1 MEVCMANKNFKTT
14 GIERSSYALYFF
26 GQNIFYILILMYLTT
41 FFMDVGIP
49 ALTVSGMVLVVK
61 IWDAINDPIFGGMVD
76 KIKFKKGKFLPWV
89 RISLFFIP
97 LTTIFM
103 FAIPSSLSVNAK
115 VIWAVIGYILWD
127 TAYTV
132 CDVPI
137 FGIVTTMTD
146 VQQERTTI
154 YAFGRV
160 AAMAAALVVSVII
173 PIFRVAIG
181 GWLPTV
187 IILSLIAFFTM
198 SLICIKAKERIHP
211 KQDEQQ
217 TEVGIKEMFKYVK
230 NNKYL
235 LIINIALLI
244 NGSLAIGNSMGLY
257 FARYNLQNE
266 SLSGILSMIT
276 LIPIIVIGLFV
287 PAICKK
293 IDKFKLYHC
302 SLAIAI
308 VLMLIKYFVGY
319 KNIGLFVAISLISSI
334 PLAFT
339 SVLCLMF
346 TPDCAEYG
354 HYKTGYSCTG
364 IAISLQT
371 FSAKLQAAFSAALG
385 SLALGLIGFMEGEG
399 AVQAVNFPE
408 KLWMVQNFIPMLGA
422 ILSYILLTRY
432 KLTDHDVELMAK
444 CNAGE
449 ITKEHAEANFTK
461 KF

>member
-1 MEVCMANKNFKTT
+1 MAKTKNNFKTT

-26 GQNIFYILILMYLTT
+26 GQNIFYIIIYMYLSTY
-41 FFMDVGIP
+41 FMDVGIP
-49 ALTVSGMVLVVK
+49 ALTVAGLVLVVK
-61 IWDAINDPIFGGMVD
+61 IWDAINDPIFGGIVD
-76 KIKFKKGKFLPWV
+76 KIKFKKGKFLPWLK
-89 RISLFFIP
+89 ISLFFIP
-97 LTTIFM
+97 LSTIFM
-103 FAIPSSLSVNAK
+103 FAIPSSIPVSAK
-115 VIWAVIGYILWD
+115 VIWAAIGYILWD

-146 VQQERTTI
+146 IQQERTTI
-154 YAFGRV
+154 YAYGRV
-160 AAMAAALVVSVII
+160 AALVAALVVSIII

-181 GWLPTV
+181 GWLPT
-187 IILSLIAFFTM
+187 IIVLSLIAFATM
-198 SLICIKAKERIHP
+198 SLICIKAKERIQP

-217 TEVGIKEMFKYVK
+217 TEVGIKEMIKYVIH
-230 NNKYL
+230 NKYL
-235 LIINIALLI
+235 LIINIAFLI
-244 NGSLAIGNSMGLY
+244 NGSLAIGNTMGLY

-266 SLSGILSMIT
+266 GLSGLLSIIT
-276 LIPIIVIGLFV
+276 LVPTIVIGLFI

-293 IDKFKLYHC
+293 IDKFKLYHY
-302 SLAIAI
+302 SLAISV

-319 KNIGLFVAISLISSI
+319 QNFGLFVAMTLISSI

-354 HYKTGYSCTG
+354 HFKAGYSCTG

-371 FSAKLQAAFSAALG
+371 FTAKLQAAFATALG
-385 SLALGLIGFMEGEG
+385 SLMLGLIGFLSGEG
-399 AVQAVNFPE
+399 AAQAVDFPQ
-408 KLWMVQNFIPMLGA
+408 KLWMVQSFIPMIGA
-422 ILSYILLTRY
+422 IIACIVLTKY
-432 KLTDHDVELMAK
+432 KLNDHDVELMAR

-449 ITKEHAEANFTK
+449 ITKEHAEANFIQ